1 MESVFELEKKIL
13 KAQSPEEID
22 KITRKMNTSQLRNVI
37 KLLVD
42 RMTPTNVKINRI
54 QNSWN
59 DDFIEKGDINMT
71 NYSKFEGKIIRMN
84 KPYPITNDEDEILG
98 YTEVGDMAVVTFAE
112 LKNKI
117 GYRKVADISDEL
129 GIAIPF
135 DTGKEEGY
143 FETVIV
149 SGKFFGIDSLALN
162 LSDIMESTFIFNNK
176 DDNGIATIDNRE
188 INYEYIW

>member
-1 MESVFELEKKIL
+1 
-13 KAQSPEEID
+13 
-22 KITRKMNTSQLRNVI
+22 
-37 KLLVD
+37 
-42 RMTPTNVKINRI
+42 
-54 QNSWN
+54 
-59 DDFIEKGDINMT
+59 MT

-98 YTEVGDMAVVTFAE
+98 YTEVGDMAVITFSE

-129 GIAIPF
+129 GIVIPF

-149 SGKFFGIDSLALN
+149 SGKFMGVDSLALD
-162 LSDIMESTFIFNNK
+162 LTDIKESTFIFNNK
-176 DDNGIATIDNRE
+176 DKNGIAVIDNRE

>member
-1 MESVFELEKKIL
+1 
-13 KAQSPEEID
+13 
-22 KITRKMNTSQLRNVI
+22 
-37 KLLVD
+37 
-42 RMTPTNVKINRI
+42 
-54 QNSWN
+54 
-59 DDFIEKGDINMT
+59 MT

-98 YTEVGDMAVVTFAE
+98 YTEVGDMAVITFAE

-129 GIAIPF
+129 GIVIPF
-135 DTGKEEGY
+135 DTGKEEWY

-149 SGKFFGIDSLALN
+149 SGKFIGVDSLALD
-162 LSDIMESTFIFNNK
+162 LTDIKESIFIFNNK
-176 DDNGIATIDNRE
+176 DKNGIAVIDNRE